1 MPFFLVGETPKDCTL
16 VMVRPELELDTGDA
30 GGGVEVIVAVVLFE
44 GGNCFAITAA
54 VVAFVTDASCLAAA
68 AAVLFIAGVMAGC
81 IFEYVTLVEV
91 DVGVIVMDFTDGTEV
106 LLIVWLCVAIVAV
119 DFGAIRTDEVGIN

>member
-1 MPFFLVGETPKDCTL
+1 M
-16 VMVRPELELDTGDA
+16 MVRPELELDTGDA

-106 LLIVWLCVAIVAV
+106 
-119 DFGAIRTDEVGIN
+119 